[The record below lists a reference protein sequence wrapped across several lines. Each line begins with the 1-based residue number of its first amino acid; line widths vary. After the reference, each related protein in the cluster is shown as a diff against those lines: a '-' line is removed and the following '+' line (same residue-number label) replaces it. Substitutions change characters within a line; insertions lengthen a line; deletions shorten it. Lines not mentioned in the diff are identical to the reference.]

1 MTSKLPKYLAL
12 FSLVWVFIISCS
24 PQHQQSTFAN
34 AGPVAQQQSNLYYL
48 MFWIAALIFVLVQG
62 ALIFALLNF
71 RRREKPIPGSDLP
84 SLIFHLS
91 RFTEILNWKLYGP

>member
-71 RRREKPIPGSDLP
+71 RRREKPKPGREGHIMSIGLLDCSCIKGITLTN
-84 SLIFHLS
+84 S
-91 RFTEILNWKLYGP
+91 